1 MNKIDLKN
9 IKRINFVFE
18 NCEEIRFPI
27 ECFKDLEIICSD
39 LENYKGYLKSIKC
52 KIIDDIN
59 VEVGLYNKTTSPI
72 QRINKYDDITHIY
85 LYDNEN
91 NEIKLEIPWYYENEY
106 NIPKNNYNQHSKLI
120 SYKEIELYIAE
131 NSREYTLEEALEELK
146 DGDIIIDTNG
156 NEYEICE
163 DNITGEKYLNTIL
176 KQSLLKEVF
185 TKKDVINNE
194 TSNKNNKHYCN
205 KCNKPLSDNITYN
218 KLLEDKNE
226 YLIVSRCLWC
236 KTLNMYSIKQPL
248 KDNM

>member
-91 NEIKLEIPWYYENEY
+91 NEIKLVIPWYYENEY

-131 NSREYTLEEALEELK
+131 NSREYTLEESLEELK
-146 DGDIIIDTNG
+146 DGDIIIDSKG
-156 NEYEICE
+156 NEYHIFQDENG
-163 DNITGEKYLNTIL
+163 DNCLAEGIIKL
-176 KQSLLKEVF
+176 SLLNEKF
-185 TKKDVINNE
+185 TKKVINN
-194 TSNKNNKHYCN
+194 
-205 KCNKPLSDNITYN
+205 D
-218 KLLEDKNE
+218 
-226 YLIVSRCLWC
+226 
-236 KTLNMYSIKQPL
+236 
-248 KDNM
+248 